1 MRKRD
6 LLEHLTIGRRVA
18 EEESD
23 ELASYFVE
31 TNQWR
36 KMLAGDVDI
45 VFGPKGSGKSAIYAT
60 LLDRSRQL
68 LDKKVV
74 LVSAENPRGA
84 PAFRDLVANP
94 PASEAEFV
102 SLWKLFILS
111 LVGQALVQ
119 HEVKG
124 EAARRVRSTLHDA
137 GLLPGR
143 LVTLRT
149 IVRAAREHARRLMHA
164 EALETTLNV
173 DAQTGLPTSVSAR
186 ITLAEPSSRQRL
198 AGFVTA
204 DELLELAN
212 QALLDAGLTVW
223 ILFDRLDIAFAES
236 RKLEARG
243 LRALFKVYLDMM
255 ALRAIR
261 LKLFLRT
268 DIWRAITAKGFREA
282 SHITRQTTLAW
293 GEPSLLN
300 LVVRRLLRNPP
311 LTAAYGIAEPDVLAS
326 ADRQREFFDRLVP
339 DQVDTEADR
348 RTFEWLVDRIRDG
361 TRQAAPREL
370 IHLLQLARDAQLE
383 RLERGEPEPPGELL
397 FSPEAFQDALPE
409 VSRARLEQ
417 TIFAEYPDSRSFL
430 LALEQQ
436 RTDQTLTTLAGI
448 WQVDED
454 TASVIATGLVEL
466 GVFEQRGTRT
476 NPSYWVPFLYQ
487 SALGMVQDPVE

>member
-6 LLEHLTIGRRVA
+6 LLEQLTIGRRVA

-60 LLDRSRQL
+60 LLDRSHQL
-68 LDKKVV
+68 LDKRIV

-102 SLWKLFILS
+102 SIWKLFTLS
-111 LVGQALVQ
+111 LVGQALVE

-124 EAARRVRSTLHDA
+124 EAARQVRSTLHDA

-143 LVTLRT
+143 RVMLRT
-149 IVRAAREHARRLMHA
+149 IVRAAREYARRLMHA

-173 DAQTGLPTSVSAR
+173 DTLTGLPTGLSAR

-261 LKLFLRT
+261 LKLFLRS
-268 DIWRAITAKGFREA
+268 DIWRAITATGFREA
-282 SHITRQTTLAW
+282 SHITRQMTLAW
-293 GEPSLLN
+293 GEPALL
-300 LVVRRLLRNPP
+300 
-311 LTAAYGIAEPDVLAS
+311 TSWSGGCYGTGPS
-326 ADRQREFFDRLVP
+326 R
-339 DQVDTEADR
+339 
-348 RTFEWLVDRIRDG
+348 
-361 TRQAAPREL
+361 PR
-370 IHLLQLARDAQLE
+370 
-383 RLERGEPEPPGELL
+383 
-397 FSPEAFQDALPE
+397 
-409 VSRARLEQ
+409 
-417 TIFAEYPDSRSFL
+417 
-430 LALEQQ
+430 
-436 RTDQTLTTLAGI
+436 
-448 WQVDED
+448 
-454 TASVIATGLVEL
+454 TASPKATCWRASTGS
-466 GVFEQRGTRT
+466 GSSSTGWCRTRSTPKPTAGRSSGWSTRSATAPGRQPRASSSTCSRWRGT
-476 NPSYWVPFLYQ
+476 PSSSGSSGASP
-487 SALGMVQDPVE
+487 SRRASSCSRRRH

>member
-102 SLWKLFILS
+102 SLWKLFALS
-111 LVGQALVQ
+111 LVGQALVK

-124 EAARRVRSTLHDA
+124 EAARQVRSTLHDA
-137 GLLPGR
+137 GLLPGG

-149 IVRAAREHARRLMHA
+149 IVRAAREYARRLMHA

-173 DAQTGLPTSVSAR
+173 DTLTGLPTGVSAR

-204 DELLELAN
+204 DDLLELAN

-243 LRALFKVYLDMM
+243 LRALFKVYLDLM

-268 DIWRAITAKGFREA
+268 DIWRAITAAGFREA
-282 SHITRQTTLAW
+282 SHITRQMTLAW

-300 LVVRRLLRNPP
+300 LVV
-311 LTAAYGIAEPDVLAS
+311 
-326 ADRQREFFDRLVP
+326 
-339 DQVDTEADR
+339 
-348 RTFEWLVDRIRDG
+348 
-361 TRQAAPREL
+361 
-370 IHLLQLARDAQLE
+370 
-383 RLERGEPEPPGELL
+383 
-397 FSPEAFQDALPE
+397 
-409 VSRARLEQ
+409 
-417 TIFAEYPDSRSFL
+417 
-430 LALEQQ
+430 
-436 RTDQTLTTLAGI
+436 
-448 WQVDED
+448 
-454 TASVIATGLVEL
+454 
-466 GVFEQRGTRT
+466 
-476 NPSYWVPFLYQ
+476 
-487 SALGMVQDPVE
+487 

>member
-102 SLWKLFILS
+102 SLWKLFALS
-111 LVGQALVQ
+111 LVGQALVK

-124 EAARRVRSTLHDA
+124 EAARQVRSTLHDA

-149 IVRAAREHARRLMHA
+149 IVRAAREYARRLMHA

-173 DAQTGLPTSVSAR
+173 DTLTGLPTGVSAR

-204 DELLELAN
+204 DDLLELAN

-223 ILFDRLDIAFAES
+223 ILFDRLES
-236 RKLEARG
+236 PSPRAGSSRHAGSARC
-243 LRALFKVYLDMM
+243 
-255 ALRAIR
+255 
-261 LKLFLRT
+261 
-268 DIWRAITAKGFREA
+268 
-282 SHITRQTTLAW
+282 
-293 GEPSLLN
+293 
-300 LVVRRLLRNPP
+300 
-311 LTAAYGIAEPDVLAS
+311 
-326 ADRQREFFDRLVP
+326 
-339 DQVDTEADR
+339 
-348 RTFEWLVDRIRDG
+348 
-361 TRQAAPREL
+361 
-370 IHLLQLARDAQLE
+370 
-383 RLERGEPEPPGELL
+383 
-397 FSPEAFQDALPE
+397 
-409 VSRARLEQ
+409 
-417 TIFAEYPDSRSFL
+417 SRS
-430 LALEQQ
+430 
-436 RTDQTLTTLAGI
+436 TST
-448 WQVDED
+448 
-454 TASVIATGLVEL
+454 
-466 GVFEQRGTRT
+466 
-476 NPSYWVPFLYQ
+476 
-487 SALGMVQDPVE
+487 

>member
-1 MRKRD
+1 MRKREV
-6 LLEHLTIGRRVA
+6 LEHLTIGRRVA

-31 TNQWR
+31 TDQWR

-60 LLDRSRQL
+60 LLNRSDRL
-68 LDKKVV
+68 LDKDIV

-84 PAFRDLVANP
+84 PAFRDLVTHP

-102 SLWKLFILS
+102 SMWKLFALS
-111 LVGQALVQ
+111 LIGQTLVE
-119 HEVKG
+119 HEVQG
-124 EAARRVRSTLHDA
+124 EAASRVRSTLHDA

-149 IVRAAREHARRLMHA
+149 IVRGAREYARRLMHA

-173 DAQTGLPTSVSAR
+173 DTLTGLPIGVSAR

-255 ALRAIR
+255 ALRAVR

-268 DIWRAITAKGFREA
+268 DIWRAITATGFREA
-282 SHITRQTTLAW
+282 SHITRQLTLAW
-293 GEPSLLN
+293 GEPALLN
-300 LVVRRLLRNPP
+300 LVVRRLLRNPT
-311 LTAAYGIAEPDVLAS
+311 LTGMYDVGERDVLAS
-326 ADRQREFFDRLVP
+326 VDRQRQFFDRLVP
-339 DQVDTEADR
+339 ERVDAGGNLK
-348 RTFEWLVDRIRDG
+348 TFEWLVGRVRDG
-361 TRQAAPREL
+361 TKQAAPREL
-370 IHLLQLARDAQLE
+370 IHLLSRARDVQLE
-383 RLERGEPEPPGELL
+383 RLERGEREPPGELL
-397 FSPEAFQDALPE
+397 FSTQALRDALPE
-409 VSRARLEQ
+409 VSKVRLEQ
-417 TIFAEYPDSRSFL
+417 TIFAEYPDSKTFL
-430 LALEQQ
+430 QALE
-436 RTDQTLTTLAGI
+436 REKTHQTSKTLATI
-448 WQVDED
+448 WQISED

-466 GVFEQRGTRT
+466 GFFEQRGTRT
-476 NPSYWVPFLYQ
+476 NPSYWVPFLYRP
-487 SALGMVQDPVE
+487 ALGMVQGWAE

>member
-102 SLWKLFILS
+102 SLWKLFALS
-111 LVGQALVQ
+111 LVGQALVK

-124 EAARRVRSTLHDA
+124 EAARQVRSTLHDA

-149 IVRAAREHARRLMHA
+149 IVRAAREYARRLMHA

-173 DAQTGLPTSVSAR
+173 DTLTGLPTGVSAR

-204 DELLELAN
+204 DDLLELAN

-236 RKLEARG
+236 RKLETRG
-243 LRALFKVYLDMM
+243 LRALFKVYLDLM
-255 ALRAIR
+255 ALRAVR

-268 DIWRAITAKGFREA
+268 DIWRAITAAGFREA
-282 SHITRQTTLAW
+282 SHITRQMTLAW

-300 LVVRRLLRNPP
+300 LVVRRLLRNQP
-311 LTAAYGIAEPDVLAS
+311 LTAAYGVAEPEVLAS
-326 ADRQREFFDRLVP
+326 VDRQREFFDRLVP
-339 DQVDTEADR
+339 DQLDTQADR
-348 RTFEWLVDRIRDG
+348 RTFEWLVDQIRDG

-370 IHLLQLARDAQLE
+370 IHLLSLARDAQLE
-383 RLERGEPEPPGELL
+383 RLERGEAEPPGEPLL
-397 FSPEAFQDALPE
+397 SPEALRDALPE

-436 RTDQTLTTLAGI
+436 RTDQTSKTLAGI

-454 TASVIATGLVEL
+454 TATVIATGLVEL

-487 SALGMVQDPVE
+487 SALGMVQDPAG

>member
-1 MRKRD
+1 MRKHE

-36 KMLAGDVDI
+36 KVLAGDVDV

-60 LLDRSRQL
+60 LLDRSHQL
-68 LDKKVV
+68 LDKRVV
-74 LVSAENPRGA
+74 LLSAENPRGA

-102 SLWKLFILS
+102 SLWKLFTLS
-111 LVGQALVQ
+111 LVGQALVEY
-119 HEVKG
+119 EVKG
-124 EAARRVRSTLHDA
+124 EAARQVRSTLHDA

-143 LVTLRT
+143 RVMLRT
-149 IVRAAREHARRLMHA
+149 IVRAAREYARRLMHA

-173 DAQTGLPTSVSAR
+173 DTLTGLPTGVTAR

-223 ILFDRLDIAFAES
+223 VLFDRLDIAFAES
-236 RKLEARG
+236 RELEARG

-255 ALRAIR
+255 PLRAVR

-268 DIWRAITAKGFREA
+268 DIWRAITATGFREA
-282 SHITRQTTLAW
+282 SHITRQMTLAW

-300 LVVRRLLRNPP
+300 LVVRRLLRNRS
-311 LTAAYGIAEPDVLAS
+311 LTAAYGVAEPDMLAS
-326 ADRQREFFDRLVP
+326 VDRQREFFDRLVP
-339 DQVDTEADR
+339 YRVDGEADR
-348 RTFEWLVDRIRDG
+348 RTFEWLVDQIRDG

-370 IHLLQLARDAQLE
+370 IHLLSLARDAQLE

-397 FSPEAFQDALPE
+397 FSPEALKDAIPE
-409 VSRARLEQ
+409 VSKARLYQ
-417 TIFAEYPDSRSFL
+417 TIFAEYPDSRSFV

-436 RTDQTLTTLAGI
+436 RTDQTSTTLAGI
-448 WQVDED
+448 WQVDAD
-454 TASVIATGLVEL
+454 TATVIATGLVEL
-466 GVFEQRGTRT
+466 GILEPRGTRT
-476 NPSYWVPFLYQ
+476 NPTYWVPFLYQ
-487 SALGMVQDPVE
+487 SALEMVQDPAE